1 MGPILMSATVITKTT
16 PPPQNTNQV
25 LPSIEGSL
33 QIASI
38 GEKGR
43 IPTPIPLPPCPSSST
58 QLTRFL
64 IHLDG
69 AIDSTEV
76 MMLHNIVIM
85 HFYKGHMVSKA
96 QLTSK
101 LEELKKEEMG
111 MVVELMSRAEKIGNL
126 DQ

>member
-1 MGPILMSATVITKTT
+1 
-16 PPPQNTNQV
+16 
-25 LPSIEGSL
+25 
-33 QIASI
+33 
-38 GEKGR
+38 
-43 IPTPIPLPPCPSSST
+43 
-58 QLTRFL
+58 
-64 IHLDG
+64 
-69 AIDSTEV
+69 
-76 MMLHNIVIM
+76 MLHNIVIM